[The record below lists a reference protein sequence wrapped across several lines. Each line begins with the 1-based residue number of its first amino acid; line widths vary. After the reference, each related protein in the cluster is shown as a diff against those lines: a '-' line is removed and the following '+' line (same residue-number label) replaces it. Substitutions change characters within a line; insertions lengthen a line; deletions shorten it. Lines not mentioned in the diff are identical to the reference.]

1 MGSKEI
7 WKVGYRKGF
16 AFIGVSG
23 FIQVNE
29 HRAEES
35 DIKVFV
41 A

>member
-23 FIQVNE
+23 VVQVNE
-29 HRAEES
+29 NRAENS
-35 DIKVFV
+35 DIEVFV